1 MGEGVLI
8 NAYARRDGALYCEG
22 VAAEQIALE
31 AGTPAFVYS
40 AAVIRDRYLKL
51 TRALSGVPH
60 RVHYSLKA
68 NANRAILKLLRELGA
83 GVDVV
88 SGGELF
94 RALRVGFT
102 GRDIIFGGVG
112 KTAQELREAL
122 QAEVKLINVESEA
135 ELRLL
140 NDIAAELGVTAP
152 VGFRINPEV
161 PVANAHAF
169 IATGSKGHKFGI
181 PFGDAIGVVRTA
193 LTLPNIRVL
202 GLDMHVGSQ
211 LSTFAPYRAGLE
223 RMADLAEVMLGL
235 GVTLHFVDIGGG
247 LPVSYGEGATD
258 PDLGIYAALITPV
271 IKDLGAELLVEPG
284 RFFTAASGVLL
295 TRVLYRKKSGGKSY
309 IVVDTGMTE
318 LLRPSHYSAYHLI
331 EAAKPN
337 GQRVTADVVGPVCET
352 GDFLALDR
360 EMDDVGPGDLVVIHT
375 TGAYGYVMSSNYNAR
390 PKAAEVIVDGNLYA
404 VVTARESYD
413 DLVRLE
419 QDNPT
424 WRTA

>member
-1 MGEGVLI
+1 MGESVLI
-8 NAYARRDGALYCEG
+8 DAYARRDGALYCEG
-22 VAAEQIALE
+22 VAAEQIARE

-51 TRALSGVPH
+51 TGALNGVPH

-94 RALRVGFT
+94 RALRAGFT

-140 NDIAAELGVTAP
+140 SDIAVELGVTAP

-161 PVANAHAF
+161 AVANAHAF

-193 LTLPNIRVL
+193 MALPNIRVL

-211 LSTFAPYRAGLE
+211 LSTFDPYRAGLE
-223 RMADLAEVMLGL
+223 RMADLAEAMLGL
-235 GVTLHFVDIGGG
+235 GATLHFVDIGGG
-247 LPVSYGEGATD
+247 LPVSYGEGAPD

-284 RFFTAASGVLL
+284 RYFTAASGVLL
-295 TRVLYRKKSGGKSY
+295 TRVLYRKQSGGKSY
-309 IVVDTGMTE
+309 VIVDTGMTE

-360 EMDDVGPGDLVVIHT
+360 EMDDVAPGDLVVIHT
-375 TGAYGYVMSSNYNAR
+375 AGAYGYVMSSNYNAR
-390 PKAAEVIVDGNLYA
+390 PKAAEVMVDGDRYA
-404 VVTARESYD
+404 IVTARESYD

-419 QDNPT
+419 LDNPT

>member
-1 MGEGVLI
+1 MGEGVLTD
-8 NAYARRDGALYCEG
+8 AYARRDGALYCEG
-22 VAAEQIALE
+22 VPAEEIARE

-40 AAVIRDRYLKL
+40 ASVIRDRYLKL
-51 TRALSGVPH
+51 TGALGGVPH

-68 NANRAILKLLRELGA
+68 NSNRAVLKLLRQMGA

-94 RALRVGFT
+94 RALRAGFS

-112 KTAQELREAL
+112 KTERELREAL
-122 QAEVKLINVESEA
+122 QADVKLINVESEA

-140 NDIAAELGVTAP
+140 SHIATELGVTAP

-161 PVANAHAF
+161 AVANAHAF

-181 PFGDAIGVVRTA
+181 PFGDAIGAVRTA
-193 LTLPNIRVL
+193 LKLPNIRIL

-211 LSTFAPYRAGLE
+211 LSTFDPYRAGLA
-223 RMADLAEVMLGL
+223 RMAELASEMVAMGT
-235 GVTLHFVDIGGG
+235 TLKFVDIGGG
-247 LPVSYGEGATD
+247 LPVSYGEGASD
-258 PDLGIYAALITPV
+258 PDLDNYATLITPA
-271 IKDLGAELLVEPG
+271 IEALGAELLVEPG

-295 TRVLYRKKSGGKSY
+295 TRVLYRKQSGGKTY
-309 IVVDTGMTE
+309 VIVDTGMTE

-331 EAAKPN
+331 EAVKPN
-337 GQRVTADVVGPVCET
+337 GARLVADVVGPVCET

-360 EMDDVGPGDLVVIHT
+360 EMDDVVPGDLVVIHT

-390 PKAAEVIVDGNLYA
+390 PKAAEVVVDGDRYA
-404 VVTARESYD
+404 VVTARESYE